1 MKYFGLVLIVISL
14 SGCLG
19 SKDFSNDNCTQI
31 LERQTLSDGTK
42 MYTITSNGKTDYT
55 DKLPPNL
62 CPKQR
67 R

>member
-1 MKYFGLVLIVISL
+1 MKRFGFGLIVVSL

-19 SKDFSNDNCTQI
+19 SKDFSNQDCTQI
-31 LERQTLSDGTK
+31 LERETLSDGTK
-42 MYTITSNGKTDYT
+42 IYTINRNGETQYT
-55 DKLPPNL
+55 DTLPPDL